1 MNRFSLLCCAALGV
15 LLAGCVSEQKYD
27 VLENDY
33 NQLNQ
38 KLSGEVA
45 SDQVRITRLQGA
57 IKIAVNSELLFPSG
71 GWQMPPDAQQLIAR
85 IAPIL
90 VPIQQTQL
98 LINGYTDNVPIGP
111 ELRARGVKN
120 NEDLSLRRTQNVAD
134 FLIAQGVKPNL
145 VYVKGFG
152 DADPIASNDT
162 PAGRAKNRRVE
173 ITLNGSGQ

>member
-1 MNRFSLLCCAALGV
+1 MNRFSLLCCAAVSLV
-15 LLAGCVSEQKYD
+15 VAGCVSEQKYD
-27 VLENDY
+27 ALENEY

-45 SDQVRITRLQGA
+45 SDQVRISRLQGA
-57 IKIAVNSELLFPSG
+57 VKIAVNSELLFPSG
-71 GWQMPPDAQQLIAR
+71 GWQMPRDAQDLIAK

-90 VPIQQTQL
+90 TPIQQTQL

-120 NEDLSLRRTQNVAD
+120 NEDLSLRRAQNVAD
-134 FLIAQGVKPNL
+134 FLIAKGVKPSL

-152 DADPIASNDT
+152 DAEPAASNDT